1 MPEDTRETGRSPVI
15 LRFRDLVI
23 NLPAG
28 TVSLAKWSVLLI
40 PPSSWAWRTQPATVD
55 RSSMGSS
62 CAKLSQPRNRILHR
76 FMPVGKT
83 P

>member
-28 TVSLAKWSVLLI
+28 TVSLARWTVLLI
-40 PPSSWAWRTQPATVD
+40 PPSSRARRTQPVTVD
-55 RSSMGSS
+55 RSSTGSS
-62 CAKLSQPRNRILHR
+62 CAKLSQPRNLILHR
-76 FMPVGKT
+76 SMRVGKT